1 MSLILCILLSFSV
14 LGWGISV
21 PPGVVLV
28 HFNVGAIN
36 GPLVPFLLNFE
47 TTTLTTNFFPVDAL
61 QSYADINNANF
72 SRILYARGMANLIA
86 LPFNLSMEHETA
98 GVLNMWNASVAYCY
112 KNYRTDRYGSIQL
125 GAKCQQR
132 YVYGSTIERYTNLTT
147 AESRATLL
155 GRIIHSTNKTAL
167 EYDPAQPNVFLVHT
181 HLPEVDN
188 ISTDAIPIILALFF
202 MSWLVWSQDITTI
215 VHQSQPTLQPIWTLL
230 CTHYGVFII
239 DALLLCVCTDILNVL
254 RGFAVLRGGDAI
266 QLVGID
272 WALRLLR
279 YNWALLLVVF
289 AFCIVCIMS
298 YGFSRT
304 LAFQQ
309 LQQRY
314 QSPSSVQGL
323 GTVILSGVGTGL
335 VLFFLEDIQSAPL
348 VILCVAGALFISLVS
363 LFKNN
368 LLVWLYT
375 SWNVSLHQHEVQFLL
390 MFRWMLEFIVLTTL
404 HAALPTMLNDILTTT
419 YRNGLGF
426 FLGLAMCIFEGRDL
440 TMALYHDWRATTFS
454 TPKRLGLAALY
465 LLAAIASGMY
475 LVVFMLGPALIA
487 SIQLEQDPTTALY
500 VASAFGVQAFAMGSL
515 YASHTLTFPGSVVPS
530 I

>member
-1 MSLILCILLSFSV
+1 MSLILVVLLSLPL
-14 LGWGISV
+14 LGWSIFV

-47 TTTLTTNFFPVDAL
+47 SVAPTANFFPVSAL
-61 QSYADINNANF
+61 QSYADVNNANF
-72 SRILYARGMANLIA
+72 SRVLYARGMATLIA
-86 LPFNLSMEHETA
+86 LPFNLSMEHETT

-147 AESRATLL
+147 AESRTEFL

-167 EYDPAQPNVFLVHT
+167 EYDPATPDIFIVHT

-188 ISTDAIPIILALFF
+188 ISTDVIPIILALFF
-202 MSWLVWSQDITTI
+202 MSWLVWSQDITAT
-215 VHQSQPTLQPIWTLL
+215 VHQSQPTLQPLWTLL
-230 CTHYGVFII
+230 CSQYGVFII

-289 AFCIVCIMS
+289 AFCVVCIMS

-309 LQQRY
+309 IQQHY

-348 VILCVAGALFISLVS
+348 VILCVVGALFISLVS
-363 LFKNN
+363 LFKNTI
-368 LLVWLYT
+368 LIWLYT
-375 SWNVSLHQHEVQFLL
+375 AWNLSLQQHEIQLLL
-390 MFRWMLEFIVLTTL
+390 MFRWMLEFIILTTL

-426 FLGLAMCIFEGRDL
+426 FLGLAMCVFEGRDL

-454 TPKRLGLAALY
+454 TTKRLCLATLY
-465 LLAAIASGMY
+465 LLAAMASGIY

-487 SIQLEQDPTTALY
+487 SIQLEQDPKPALY
-500 VASAFGVQAFAMGSL
+500 VASAFGAQAFAMGSL
-515 YASHTLTFPGSVVPS
+515 YASQTLTFPTNAVPS